1 MISKVN
7 NTFIYNAENRFITLS
22 MLNVL
27 EYSGIYYMT
36 SGSLWNYYYRD
47 EFNNHANE
55 INPAHNYRLNKSKT
69 TLSKFFEYKT
79 KTTENPPAVGNVI
92 DTENVVSLKYLS
104 NVQRSTDFS
113 LIYCKIELHLLY
125 WEDCVICKISRTPEI
140 PDNPPTNPPTNR
152 LPPSQTTGATYQINS
167 AKLYVPVVIL
177 FVNDNIKFKKKT

>member
-36 SGSLWNYYYRD
+36 SGSLWNYYRD

-104 NVQRSTDFS
+104 NF
-113 LIYCKIELHLLY
+113 
-125 WEDCVICKISRTPEI
+125 
-140 PDNPPTNPPTNR
+140 
-152 LPPSQTTGATYQINS
+152 
-167 AKLYVPVVIL
+167 
-177 FVNDNIKFKKKT
+177 